1 MAKEK
6 GLYKRGNVWWLRYAG
21 PNGRVRYESTG
32 TSDYKEAK
40 DILIDRRKEIKDGK
54 DPIPV
59 KRMPNYAFRELAEP
73 YLEWAERQKGFRS
86 KKAIVQILVGYFG
99 NVPLRHFNPRII
111 EAYQTRMLSEAKAP
125 ATCNRHLA
133 TLKHAITKAVQWE
146 MTTEEVLKKVRQ
158 VKLLPENNR
167 RLRFLTVDESQELI
181 KACSSH
187 LKPIVITALNTRMR
201 KEEILSLEWEKHIDL
216 KHNFFLLDQTKN
228 GERREIP
235 INGTVRD
242 ALTGLM
248 RRLDSP
254 YVFVDAE
261 GIRYKDVKRSFKS
274 ACRKAGIKDF
284 HFHDLRHT
292 FASHLVMA
300 GIDITT
306 VKDLLGHKTLTM
318 TLRYAHLAPS
328 HRVKAVDIL
337 DRKLTGKGKKK
348 AAKKN
353 GKKVD
358 SPDQT
363 LPGKR
368 TIQKV
373 YSLTGTD

>member
-1 MAKEK
+1 MIGE
-6 GLYKRGNVWWLRYAG
+6 
-21 PNGRVRYESTG
+21 
-32 TSDYKEAK
+32 
-40 DILIDRRKEIKDGK
+40 KEIKDGK

-59 KRMPNYAFRELAEP
+59 KRMPNYTFRELAEP
-73 YLEWAERQKGFRS
+73 YLEWAERQKGIRS
-86 KKAIVQILVGYFG
+86 KKAIVQILVVNFG

-111 EAYQTRMLSEAKAP
+111 EAYQTRMLSEKKAP

-133 TLKHAITKAVQWE
+133 TLKHMITKGVEWE
-146 MTTEEVLKKVRQ
+146 MTTEDVLKKVRK

-167 RLRFLTVDESQELI
+167 RLRYLSVEESRELV
-181 KACSSH
+181 KACPTH
-187 LKPIVITALNTRMR
+187 LKPIVIMALNTGMR

-216 KHNFFLLDQTKN
+216 KHNFILLDQTKN

-261 GIRYKDVKRSFKS
+261 GKRFNDVKRSFKS

-284 HFHDLRHT
+284 RFHDLRHT

-363 LPGKR
+363 LTGKR